1 MPPAV
6 SIGGRD
12 TGEKNLRRGVGE
24 LTLDPQGR
32 EEGGAV
38 NAQTKPKRKQREFK
52 QGDHVIFDEDTPAVV
67 IAVYNDRVW
76 IGEVHYPR
84 SPPTDFVTHASRLRH
99 AEDALAPS
107 RQGAGAGRGP
117 HGFHG

>member
-6 SIGGRD
+6 GKSIEDRD
-12 TGEKNLRRGVGE
+12 AREKNLRRGFDE
-24 LTLDPQGR
+24 LTSDPQGR

-38 NAQTKPKRKQREFK
+38 NAQTKPKRREFK
-52 QGDHVIFDEDTPAVV
+52 KGDHVIFDEDTTAVV

-99 AEDALAPS
+99 AEEVLTPP
-107 RQGAGAGRGP
+107 RQGAGAGR
-117 HGFHG
+117 HH

>member
-1 MPPAV
+1 MFSAGSK
-6 SIGGRD
+6 SIEGRD
-12 TGEKNLRRGVGE
+12 AGEKNLRHGVGE
-24 LTLDPQGR
+24 MSAGPKGR

-38 NAQTKPKRKQREFK
+38 NAQTKPKRREFK
-52 QGDHVIFDEDTPAVV
+52 KGDRVIFDEDTTAVV

-84 SPPTDFVTHASRLRH
+84 SPPTDFVTHVSRLRH
-99 AEDALAPS
+99 AEDALTPS
-107 RQGAGAGRGP
+107 RRGAEAGRRP